1 MTWQGRL
8 FTTPVA
14 VALAT
19 AVWFVRGAP
28 SVFWMLGLPIAA
40 MAGLV
45 IGLCAL
51 AGARIA
57 IRLARAMAPRPWQWR
72 QMFAVCVGFSTLL
85 LSVPVSVWID
95 LATVLVPCLIA
106 AGGYLCA
113 LLICPPL
120 DRAITDVARPG
131 AHGR

>member
-8 FTTPVA
+8 FTIPIA
-14 VALAT
+14 VALVA

-28 SVFWMLGLPIAA
+28 SVFWLPALAIAA
-40 MAGLV
+40 RAGLL

-51 AGARIA
+51 AGARVA
-57 IRLARAMAPRPWQWR
+57 VRLARATAPRPWEWR
-72 QMFAVCVGFSTLL
+72 QMFALCVGFSTLP
-85 LSVPVSVWID
+85 LSVPVSVWIG
-95 LATVLVPCLIA
+95 LVTVLAPCLIA
-106 AGGYLCA
+106 AGGYVCA

-120 DRAITDVARPG
+120 EQAIADVARPD